1 MNVRRTS
8 THRVSD
14 GRHPRPIGHGPDGPN
29 SAIARWIW
37 SCLAL
42 PLIALVA
49 IPVVVP
55 GTATAAGNSGQ
66 IGYAIGVRA
75 CPSAHKGHAECDA
88 MRRLVVAK
96 GTPGALAFRDNLNR
110 SNPAATSGK
119 AATIGPDGG
128 LTPLDFSTAYGLTQT
143 TASANQTVAIVDAY
157 NDPNIGADLN
167 TFDTQYGLPAC
178 ALGTC
183 LKVVGEAG
191 TSALPSDDTTGWS
204 VEETLDVETV
214 HSVCQKCKIILVE
227 ANGSSDSDLGT
238 AEDSAARLGATEIS
252 NSFGGPETGSS
263 SFVPDYNHPGI
274 VITVSAGDAGYYNY
288 DSLGAETVAGNLANS
303 PASYNTVVSVGGTS
317 LYLGQTGARQS
328 ETVWNDNGVKSINE
342 EYSGRTLGA
351 SGGGCSGTFTAQ
363 PWQTH
368 VGDWAKTGCGTKRLS
383 SDVAAD
389 ADYLTG
395 FDIYDSYTCASSCV
409 PDAAWYTY
417 GGTSLAAPLVGA
429 MFGLAGG
436 AHGVAYPALTLYGH
450 LGTSAL
456 YDVAVG
462 GNGYC
467 DGEGAAACGDNNS
480 SSSPFT
486 VDCDYNVGGTAISPG
501 DAACDAGPG
510 YDGPTGVGTPNNL
523 TAFAKTGPTG
533 PIVNLKVSGKIAPK
547 VTYSWEIKAKDPFP
561 GGKITKYLWN
571 WGDGSKAL
579 SVTAA
584 TEKHAYAKAGT
595 YHLTVTATDNY
606 GQTGISELTVTVS

>member
-1 MNVRRTS
+1 
-8 THRVSD
+8 
-14 GRHPRPIGHGPDGPN
+14 
-29 SAIARWIW
+29 
-37 SCLAL
+37 
-42 PLIALVA
+42 
-49 IPVVVP
+49 
-55 GTATAAGNSGQ
+55 
-66 IGYAIGVRA
+66 
-75 CPSAHKGHAECDA
+75 